1 MSDNIS
7 RTITPNPP
15 ADFTPSMGNYQPLQ
29 PFRYW
34 CQKVLPLVYD
44 DSLSYYELLCKVVD
58 YLNKTM
64 EDVETLHGDVSN
76 LHKAYVQLQQYVN
89 NYFSSLDVQEEINKK
104 LDEMVTSGELYQY
117 IQKFLGLFTTPI
129 VYGAVGDGV
138 TDDTDAF
145 IKMLDDGAKYIDL
158 VGKKY
163 LLSKKITLDIR
174 HIKNGEILTNITT
187 STLNDAFLTFT
198 GDNIT
203 IENIRVNCGHYA
215 DRPFYKQPGYDEYI
229 ALRGVT
235 LLAIKLLN
243 CTNVYVSNVFC
254 TECVNALF
262 VTGSSFIKVNSCTAY
277 KTLGDGF
284 YVTGNSHDVV
294 ISNCIANLVMDDN
307 FSVNGFSQNSN
318 ELPSRITY
326 TNCTS
331 YNCFGALVA
340 LLSCNDCT
348 ASNLIGYGNKYSPIK
363 LGTLE
368 VSKNYACKSRNTS
381 ISNVTCYLNGQVD
394 LVDNALLLID
404 GTADKTSEHI
414 NINNLTINFYGN
426 PVKAVLRYVNRLN
439 ISGLILNGVETS
451 IENSSNVNLCNSNI
465 FVNSLTLTSINFGT
479 FVNSIVSTLSGGI
492 NLGSCNDIAIS
503 GLKHIT
509 HIYVNNCANIKADVK
524 VDGVNSSGIISTP
537 NSVSK
542 IYDMMANGTFVLN
555 EDGRIG
561 YIYNNKAYW
570 LNNVP
575 T

>member
-1 MSDNIS
+1 
-7 RTITPNPP
+7 
-15 ADFTPSMGNYQPLQ
+15 
-29 PFRYW
+29 
-34 CQKVLPLVYD
+34 
-44 DSLSYYELLCKVVD
+44 
-58 YLNKTM
+58 
-64 EDVETLHGDVSN
+64 
-76 LHKAYVQLQQYVN
+76 
-89 NYFSSLDVQEEINKK
+89 
-104 LDEMVTSGELYQY
+104 
-117 IQKFLGLFTTPI
+117 
-129 VYGAVGDGV
+129 
-138 TDDTDAF
+138 
-145 IKMLDDGAKYIDL
+145 MLDDGAKYIDL

-163 LLSKKITLDIR
+163 LLSKITLDVR
-174 HIKNGEILTNITT
+174 HIKNGELLTYMPS
-187 STLNDAFLTFT
+187 STQNDAFLTFT

-203 IENIRVNCGHYA
+203 IENIIVNCGHYA

-229 ALRGVT
+229 ALRQST
-235 LLAIKLLN
+235 LVGIKLLN

-262 VTGSSFIKVNSCTAY
+262 VTGSSFVKVNSCTAY

-307 FSVNGFSQNSN
+307 FSVNGFSQNSK

-340 LLSCNDCT
+340 LLSCNDCS
-348 ASNLIGYGNKYSPIK
+348 ASNLVGYGNKYSPVK

-368 VSKNYACKSRNTS
+368 VNKNYACKSRNTS
-381 ISNVTCYLNGQVD
+381 ISNVTCYLNSQVD

-404 GTADKTSEHI
+404 GTATKTSEHI

-426 PVKAVLRYVNRLN
+426 PVKAILRYVNRLN
-439 ISGLILNGVETS
+439 ISGLILNGVDASFEY
-451 IENSSNVNLCNSNI
+451 SSNVNLCNSNI
-465 FVNSLTLTSINFGT
+465 FVNSLTLTSINFGA
-479 FVNSIVSTLSGGI
+479 FVNSIISTLSEGI

-509 HIYVNNCANIKADVK
+509 HIYVNNCTNIDTDVK
-524 VDGVNSSGIISTP
+524 VDGINSSGIISTP

-561 YIYNNKAYW
+561 YIYKNKAHW